1 MARYLLC
8 IVSIE
13 ECTQSLKM
21 LTDAN
26 DLTKTLKKQSN
37 MAVLRFF
44 NALDWPD
51 RKQ

>member
-13 ECTQSLKM
+13 ECTQPLKL
-21 LTDAN
+21 LTDAD
-26 DLTKTLKKQSN
+26 DLTKTLKKPSN
-37 MAVLRFF
+37 VAELRFF
-44 NALDWPD
+44 NASDWPD